1 MKQVAIFRMLNR
13 FGVFGVAT
21 LLTVLVGCSDN
32 STGPAPT
39 DQNPPGSNA
48 SVEISDP
55 VSQAEADSVRDNVRR
70 NASDTLVI
78 TLDDAIIRALAQ
90 AIGAE
95 LLGVHL
101 DYDRDELNYECVVRQ
116 NGRVY
121 VVVIDP
127 KNGNVKKKEELNDTA
142 YHYPG
147 VIVVRPIKV
156 KVKDAQRRARELSDG
171 DVVECNIENY
181 DGQPTYVVVILTRE
195 NRYVTVYID
204 AETGKE
210 KKVKDDGACE
220 DTDHDGKRKKGR
232 GHYRHGRGH
241 GYGHRHHCH
250 CECQDDDGDGHG
262 GGDTTQVR
270 DSVITKDSANTIVRG
285 MFTDSMQIVEAKLET
300 KNDSTAFY
308 NYKLQRDSNHYEL
321 VLNAFTG
328 GFVSIKQTAG
338 NADSTEFIPAV
349 KGDTLVKL
357 SVART
362 AAIAQLAGAV
372 QTWKLEYDAADAKWV
387 YTFEI
392 KPATGDNKQVVVDA
406 KTGLFIRIKP

>member
-1 MKQVAIFRMLNR
+1 MKQVAIIRMLNR
-13 FGVFGVAT
+13 LGALGVAT

-39 DQNPPGSNA
+39 DQNPPGTNA
-48 SVEISDP
+48 SVVISDP
-55 VSQAEADSVRDNVRR
+55 VSQAEADSVRDNVQQNSR
-70 NASDTLVI
+70 DTI
-78 TLDDAIIRALAQ
+78 IIQIDDAIIRALSQMA
-90 AIGAE
+90 GAE
-95 LLGVHL
+95 VLGIHL
-101 DYDRDELNYECVVRQ
+101 DYDREDDADYECVVRQ

-127 KNGNVKKKEELNDTA
+127 RTGNVEKKEELNDTA

-156 KVKDAQRRARELSDG
+156 KVKDAQRRAREISDG
-171 DVVECNIENY
+171 DVVECNVENV
-181 DGQPTYVVVILTRE
+181 DGEPTYIVVILTRD

-204 AETGKE
+204 GETGKE
-210 KKVKDDGACE
+210 KKVKNDGGCDDE
-220 DTDHDGKRKKGR
+220 KKKKKKGR

-250 CECQDDDGDGHG
+250 CECDDDGNGG
-262 GGDTTQVR
+262 GGDTTEVR
-270 DSVITKDSANTIVRG
+270 DSVITQDSARTIVRG
-285 MFTDSMQIVEAKLET
+285 MFTDSMTVLETKLET
-300 KNDSTAFY
+300 VNDSTAFY
-308 NYKLQRDSNHYEL
+308 NFKLQRDSARYEL
-321 VLNAFTG
+321 VLNAYTG

-338 NADSTEFIPAV
+338 NADSTEFVPSV

-357 SVART
+357 SVARA

-372 QTWKLEYDAADAKWV
+372 QTWKLEYDAAEAKWV

-392 KPATGDNKQVVVDA
+392 KPAVGDNKQVVVDA